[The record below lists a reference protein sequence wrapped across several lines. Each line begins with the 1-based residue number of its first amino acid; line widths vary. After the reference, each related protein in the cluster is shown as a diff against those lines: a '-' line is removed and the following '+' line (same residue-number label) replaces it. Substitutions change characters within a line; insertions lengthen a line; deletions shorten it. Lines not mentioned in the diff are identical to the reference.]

1 MKAKRV
7 KDLPI
12 VSTGLVIINV
22 IVFLLCTF
30 TGNLLY
36 NKGMLNISGVLL
48 EREYGR
54 IIWSMF
60 LHSGI
65 NHIFN
70 NMVIV
75 FFLGAMLEKEVGHI
89 RYGVVYFLSGI
100 GGNVLS
106 LYWKLL
112 TGTMTGSIGASGAV
126 FGLDGLLL
134 AYILFS
140 GKRLQNVSPVRVLA
154 MIGFSLYGGYTGR
167 NVDNAAH
174 AGGLITGF
182 VIGIILCI
190 ADRLKAT
197 VQNRWE

>member
-1 MKAKRV
+1 LKAKRV

-89 RYGVVYFLSGI
+89 RYGMVYFLSGI

-140 GKRLQNVSPVRVLA
+140 GRRLQNVSPVRVLA

>member
-1 MKAKRV
+1 MRAKRV
-7 KDLPI
+7 RDLPI

-54 IIWSMF
+54 MIWSMF

-89 RYGVVYFLSGI
+89 RYGMVYFLSGI

-106 LYWKLL
+106 LYWKFL

-174 AGGLITGF
+174 AGGLIIGF

>member
-89 RYGVVYFLSGI
+89 RYGMVYFLSGI

-112 TGTMTGSIGASGAV
+112 TGTITGSIGASGAV

-174 AGGLITGF
+174 AGGLSTGF